1 MEDTQQEVT
10 PQRVWRSLK
19 GGQRKHKLSS
29 AVTLPQ
35 RDSSTG
41 QAGRCAAGCPHSPE
55 HAAVARGSTRGRN
68 AQRGQN
74 AAYIGQLRAG
84 DPSSSSS
91 SSFSSSSAPR
101 TVETSRPYPLSPPRR
116 IPPRRPGS
124 AEVTPARAAARSS
137 VGARPPCSA
146 PPRHRA
152 RCWGRIGSCHRG
164 AAVCPAGGVARGV
177 MYAQTPRSLLT
188 FFKYTICN
196 FFHCYWKVF
205 PVIDKGREG
214 RRKTNKQTNR
224 NKQSNQSVE
233 VQDLLPFTQLWNTCP
248 APWGSVQSA
257 ANPAAPG
264 RAVGGSSNAEH
275 SKSTAKAQPLQTQG
289 WSRRWA
295 GIHLKAEAQIRTYP
309 GTAGTSVP
317 ELCSPAPCRHSIT

>member
-1 MEDTQQEVT
+1 MT
-10 PQRVWRSLK
+10 
-19 GGQRKHKLSS
+19 
-29 AVTLPQ
+29 
-35 RDSSTG
+35 
-41 QAGRCAAGCPHSPE
+41 
-55 HAAVARGSTRGRN
+55 RGSTRGRN

-124 AEVTPARAAARSS
+124 AEVTPASAAARSS

-164 AAVCPAGGVARGV
+164 AAVCPAGGLARGLI
-177 MYAQTPRSLLT
+177 YAQTPRSLST

-205 PVIDKGREG
+205 PVIEKGREG
-214 RRKTNKQTNR
+214 RRRNKQTN
-224 NKQSNQSVE
+224 KQKQAVKSERRGAGPLAIHTAVEHLPCSVGFR
-233 VQDLLPFTQLWNTCP
+233 PIGCSP
-248 APWGSVQSA
+248 CSPRACG
-257 ANPAAPG
+257 G
-264 RAVGGSSNAEH
+264 RKQQRGAQQKH
-275 SKSTAKAQPLQTQG
+275 SKSTAPADTGMEPQV
-289 WSRRWA
+289 SRDPSK
-295 GIHLKAEAQIRTYP
+295 G
-309 GTAGTSVP
+309 
-317 ELCSPAPCRHSIT
+317 